1 MTPVLFILA
10 FFTHSCQS
18 VSFFLS
24 LYQGKLNIVPGR
36 ITTVVPEE
44 NLGCFHKHQNIFCS
58 NKRARFSRDQRA
70 FPFVYS
76 VPYLYRSFHIHLSL
90 RHTHIRYHY
99 LTLFYYFRFIFLF
112 LRSNLTISL
121 YICLSL
127 ITHFLTDIITCF
139 ALNWFKPAISSLF
152 SQPLALLYH

>member
-1 MTPVLFILA
+1 MKPVLFILA

-76 VPYLYRSFHIHLSL
+76 VPCLYRSFHIHLSL
-90 RHTHIRYHY
+90 RHTHIRF
-99 LTLFYYFRFIFLF
+99 LSFFLSLLF
-112 LRSNLTISL
+112 LSSIVFVLFFCFCVPISPFHSTFAYLLLLT
-121 YICLSL
+121 
-127 ITHFLTDIITCF
+127 F
-139 ALNWFKPAISSLF
+139 
-152 SQPLALLYH
+152 